1 MAKQR
6 LTKIAEDYE
15 LPFDEAKELA
25 FKLLD
30 EKHITGKGRNTWV
43 DELGQKILDDNI
55 PLKIAEARTYRGV
68 IRNVCPNPRFCIVHV
83 REKNGCIKMRASKKY
98 IPLLR
103 KGMMVYLQEKEDDV
117 YEQIDPKIY

>member
-55 PLKIAEARTYRGV
+55 PLKIEIFLSQRLL
-68 IRNVCPNPRFCIVHV
+68 CCILSQNSF
-83 REKNGCIKMRASKKY
+83 RSI
-98 IPLLR
+98 
-103 KGMMVYLQEKEDDV
+103 
-117 YEQIDPKIY
+117 